1 MSPEEAEEIVEYSKE
16 ILKDIE
22 QGGENVDQGAI
33 DLKKEEL
40 RKMFMEKLERAEE
53 TNKEVR

>member
-1 MSPEEAEEIVEYSKE
+1 MSPEEADEIVEYSKE
-16 ILKDIE
+16 ILEDIE

-53 TNKEVR
+53 TGKETP